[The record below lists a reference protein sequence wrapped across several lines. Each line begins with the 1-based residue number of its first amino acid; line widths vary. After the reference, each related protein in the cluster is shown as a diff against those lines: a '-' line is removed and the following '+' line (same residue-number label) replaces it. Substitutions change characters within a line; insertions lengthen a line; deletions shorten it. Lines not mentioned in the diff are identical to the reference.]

1 MPITLFKMLPAILL
15 LISLISVEGKPN
27 DRTKRSAQV
36 DIAFAPPSAPPPE
49 CTADVSCPGGTCAE
63 ACNFPFYYN
72 QNTYNRCTTDNSE
85 NGKAW
90 CETISGAKVDCNPGC
105 PGVYNPNPNP
115 FPPPPT
121 DVRLRSNGEPE
132 VYINGNYR
140 PICGHFFWDND
151 NGADLFC
158 KQLNSQYRSGEI
170 TSSKYS
176 LQLNFDA
183 VKIGKCRKNDI
194 WQACTGGCNNL
205 QVGGSCGGLGGQC
218 TAGANAGIRISC
230 STKRRKGNGR
240 RKVKLEKNI
249 PYVKRNSKWW
259 PICGHYFW
267 DNQNG
272 ARLFCQELGFPEGE
286 IIGGTYGGGRYTL
299 KKDAL
304 KIGKCSN
311 GDSWLSCTGGCNDL
325 GIGGTCPLGDGPC
338 NKGDRGG
345 VKIECRENGIPRN

>member
-1 MPITLFKMLPAILL
+1 MGPITLFKMLPAILL
-15 LISLISVEGKPN
+15 LISLISVEAKPN

-90 CETISGAKVDCNPGC
+90 CETISGARVDCNPGC
-105 PGVYNPNPNP
+105 PGVYNPN
-115 FPPPPT
+115 
-121 DVRLRSNGEPE
+121 PE

-183 VKIGKCRKNDI
+183 VK
-194 WQACTGGCNNL
+194 
-205 QVGGSCGGLGGQC
+205 
-218 TAGANAGIRISC
+218 
-230 STKRRKGNGR
+230 
-240 RKVKLEKNI
+240 
-249 PYVKRNSKWW
+249 
-259 PICGHYFW
+259 
-267 DNQNG
+267 
-272 ARLFCQELGFPEGE
+272 
-286 IIGGTYGGGRYTL
+286 
-299 KKDAL
+299 
-304 KIGKCSN
+304 
-311 GDSWLSCTGGCNDL
+311 
-325 GIGGTCPLGDGPC
+325 
-338 NKGDRGG
+338 
-345 VKIECRENGIPRN
+345 

>member
-1 MPITLFKMLPAILL
+1 MGPITLFKMLPTILL
-15 LISLISVEGKPN
+15 LISLISVEAKPN
-27 DRTKRSAQV
+27 DRTKRSAQA

-132 VYINGNYR
+132 VYINGDYR

-205 QVGGSCGGLGGQC
+205 QVGGSCEDWEDNVQLEQMLELESHAQPKDEKEMEGERLNWKKISHMRKEIQNGGQSVDI
-218 TAGANAGIRISC
+218 TFGIIKMVPDFFVKNWAFQR
-230 STKRRKGNGR
+230 
-240 RKVKLEKNI
+240 VKLLEELMVVEDI
-249 PYVKRNSKWW
+249 LSKKM
-259 PICGHYFW
+259 P
-267 DNQNG
+267 
-272 ARLFCQELGFPEGE
+272 
-286 IIGGTYGGGRYTL
+286 
-299 KKDAL
+299 
-304 KIGKCSN
+304 
-311 GDSWLSCTGGCNDL
+311 
-325 GIGGTCPLGDGPC
+325 
-338 NKGDRGG
+338 
-345 VKIECRENGIPRN
+345 